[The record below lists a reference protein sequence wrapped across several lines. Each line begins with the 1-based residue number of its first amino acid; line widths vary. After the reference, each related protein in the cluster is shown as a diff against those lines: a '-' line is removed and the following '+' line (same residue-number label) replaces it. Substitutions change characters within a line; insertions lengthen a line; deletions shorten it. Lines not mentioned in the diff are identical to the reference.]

1 LKNSKRYLVEK
12 TVKPKEKSQ
21 SDSEDNNEQVEEET
35 DLRLEMDL
43 PEGCLK
49 VNLGIPII
57 VVVNKVDLLLHG
69 DKKAFLEEN
78 YDFI

>member
-1 LKNSKRYLVEK
+1 
-12 TVKPKEKSQ
+12 
-21 SDSEDNNEQVEEET
+21 
-35 DLRLEMDL
+35 MDL

-78 YDFI
+78 FDFIQKHIRVLIVVRSKCLFYKFPLNSP